1 MAISIRITHRAYDD
15 IDGIVGYIAR
25 DAPEAAKRWRKSI
38 LHRIGMLNVFPLKHG
53 LAPEAYAL
61 GVSIRQTIHGDY
73 RILYTVEED
82 ALVVHGV
89 RHSARQPLGP
99 GDLPTLP

>member
-1 MAISIRITHRAYDD
+1 MAISIRITQRAYDD
-15 IDGIVGYIAR
+15 VDGIVGYIAQ
-25 DAPEAAKRWRKSI
+25 DAPEAAKRWRTSI
-38 LHRIGMLNVFPLKHG
+38 LHRIGLLSVVPLKHG

-61 GVSIRQTIHGDY
+61 GVSIRQTIHGAY

-82 ALVVHGV
+82 AIIVHGV
-89 RHSARQPLGP
+89 RHGARRRLGP